1 MASPW
6 LTIVTAVRDDP
17 VGLER
22 TMNSIPHTDGVEVLV
37 IDGST
42 DRDSVTQVCGGR
54 ARVEWVEPRGI
65 YAAMNE
71 GVARASGEY
80 VQFINAGDELA
91 DSSVLEQL
99 HAEIQGS
106 PVWIFGPV
114 EIVNAA
120 GLRVV
125 TPEWDYRSEKKRL
138 FSRGFFPQHQGV
150 LVRAETLRT
159 LGGFN
164 VSYAIAA
171 DYEIFLRLSSIS
183 DPRVVPFVVAI
194 FYEGGASTQQWKQA
208 FAEFHRARLEVLRP
222 SGLAR
227 LQEAVNTR
235 ANFARAWT
243 YRTLVEPLR
252 ARR

>member
-6 LTIVTAVRDDP
+6 LTIVTAVRNDP

-22 TMNSIPHTDGVEVLV
+22 TLNSIPHTDGVEVLV

-42 DRDSVTQVCGGR
+42 DRDSVSRACGGR

-80 VQFINAGDELA
+80 VQFINAGDELRN
-91 DSSVLEQL
+91 SSVLELL
-99 HAEIQGS
+99 HAEIQNA
-106 PVWIFGPV
+106 PEWLFGPV

-120 GLRVV
+120 GLRVI
-125 TPEWDYRSEKKRL
+125 TPEWDYRVEKHRL

-150 LVRAETLRT
+150 LVRAETLRE
-159 LGGFN
+159 LRGFN
-164 VSYAIAA
+164 TSYAIGA
-171 DYEIFLRLSSIS
+171 DYELFLRLSLIS
-183 DPRVVPFVVAI
+183 DPRVLSFVVAT
-194 FYEGGASTQQWKQA
+194 FYEGGASTQQWKRA
-208 FAEFHRARLEVLRP
+208 FAEFHRARIEVLRP

-227 LQEAVNTR
+227 LQEAMNTTV
-235 ANFARAWT
+235 NFAQAWT